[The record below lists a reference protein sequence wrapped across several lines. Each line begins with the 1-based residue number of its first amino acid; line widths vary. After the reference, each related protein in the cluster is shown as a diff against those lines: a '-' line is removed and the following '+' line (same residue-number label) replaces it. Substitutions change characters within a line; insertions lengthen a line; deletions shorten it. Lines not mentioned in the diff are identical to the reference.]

1 MYSPMSYKRKGYT
14 MKKVLKILSVVCLLT
29 AVASLIMCV
38 AAMIAPTKGFFAGY
52 ALFNIAR
59 GGGFTGFIGNI
70 FGILFTAACFGSMGW
85 YGLLYEK
92 EHSSKKNALI
102 WSLLTSAIGVIS
114 VIASV
119 VTGQFNMGDV
129 LLAIIPV
136 FFAYIIIKEA

>member
-1 MYSPMSYKRKGYT
+1 
-14 MKKVLKILSVVCLLT
+14 MKKVLKIISLVCLLT
-29 AVASLIMCV
+29 AAASLVMGV

-70 FGILFTAACFGSMGW
+70 FGIIFTAACFGSMGW

-92 EHSSKKNALI
+92 DHSAKKNALI
-102 WSLLTSAIGVIS
+102 WSIITSAIGILS
-114 VIASV
+114 VIAAI
-119 VTGQFNMGDV
+119 VTRQFNMGDI

-136 FFAYIIIKEA
+136 FYAYIIIKEA